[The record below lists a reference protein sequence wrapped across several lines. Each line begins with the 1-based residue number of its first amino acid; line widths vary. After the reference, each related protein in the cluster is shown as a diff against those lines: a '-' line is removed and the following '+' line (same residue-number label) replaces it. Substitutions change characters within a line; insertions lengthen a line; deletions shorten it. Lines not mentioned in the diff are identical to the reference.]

1 MLLKNLK
8 TLKFKPSSLLFMIF
22 AFGIQF
28 PANTLDIP
36 NDTMSM
42 EINLPHEDEKEGFV
56 KQKSDDTMSVSIVD
70 ENFEKAKIDEFA
82 DFRYMPSEEFYL
94 NWDTSVVDPYQ
105 YDLRELNYDFP
116 LCLFISPDDNFS
128 LPLSSLYR
136 TSAFGP
142 RWGRHHKGIDFDLN
156 IGDSVL
162 SCFDGMVRISTYS
175 RTFGHFVVIRHLNGL
190 ETIYAHLN
198 DREVVPGD
206 IVKAGDCIGLGG
218 NTGRSTGAHLH
229 FEIRYLGIAFDPEI
243 LLDVQNQR
251 LIDEELK
258 VEKELFSYLNNPRL
272 KSHKGASWYTI
283 RSGDTL
289 STIARIHGTS
299 VSQLCRLNGLK
310 STSIIRAGNRL
321 RVK

>member
-8 TLKFKPSSLLFMIF
+8 TLKFKPYSLLLLIF
-22 AFGIQF
+22 AIGIQF
-28 PANTLDIP
+28 PAIALYIP

-42 EINLPHEDEKEGFV
+42 EMILPHEDEKEGEV
-56 KQKSDDTMSVSIVD
+56 KQNSNDTMSVSVVN
-70 ENFEKAKIDEFA
+70 EVTEIDAFA

-105 YDLRELNYDFP
+105 YDLKELNYDFP

-136 TSAFGP
+136 TSPFGP

-156 IGDSVL
+156 VGDSVL

-198 DREVVPGD
+198 EREVVPGD

-229 FEIRYLGIAFDPEI
+229 FEIRYMGIAFDPEI
-243 LLDVQNQR
+243 LLDVQNQM

-289 STIARIHGTS
+289 STIARRHGTS
-299 VSQLCRLNGLK
+299 VNQLCRLNGLK
-310 STSIIRAGNRL
+310 PTSIIRAGKRL